1 MIFDSSNPKHATIVE
16 RLETETLG
24 WLTTVFPDGRP
35 AASLIWF
42 LWHAGE
48 LVVYSEETP
57 KVANIAAHPA
67 VSFNLNS
74 DANGGSVLAI
84 NGTAVID
91 RQFPRSDDV
100 AEYGAK
106 YDSSIAQLGMTPVSF
121 ADAYSVPLRIT
132 PERFR
137 AW

>member
-1 MIFDSSNPKHATIVE
+1 MLFDPSNPKHAPIID
-16 RLETETLG
+16 RLEIESHG

-42 LWHAGE
+42 LWHDGE

-57 KVANIAAHPA
+57 KVTNIAGHPK

-74 DANGGSVLAI
+74 DDDGGSVLAI
-84 NGTAVID
+84 NGTAVVD
-91 RQFPRSDDV
+91 RTFPRTDQLT
-100 AEYGAK
+100 EYGEK
-106 YDSSIAQLGMTPVSF
+106 YDLLIAGLGMTPVSF
-121 ADAYSVPLRIT
+121 ADAYRVPIRIT